1 MTGTY
6 LTDHAGRKAL
16 CLFACVS
23 MTIMLFIVG
32 GLTKGK
38 IPSSLLFTSTNTRS
52 FAAYGNGGSNGN
64 SSGVY
69 GTVASIFL
77 FQGAYSVGVTPLTI
91 LYPPEVLNYSIR
103 SNGMAAW
110 TLIINLAG

>member
-1 MTGTY
+1 MRIG
-6 LTDHAGRKAL
+6 
-16 CLFACVS
+16 LF
-23 MTIMLFIVG
+23 F
-32 GLTKGK
+32 
-38 IPSSLLFTSTNTRS
+38 LLIFANTC
-52 FAAYGNGGSNGN
+52 FLAAYGNGGSSGN

-110 TLIINLAG
+110 TLIINLAGYVFNLYSCHRLAQNLPVHIFPPS